1 VTHERFDQHLEAEE
15 IAAYVDGAA
24 AGDARAAIQAH
35 LAACSECRAE
45 VAEVLPI
52 VRALPRARRVRGRI
66 WIPAAAAAALALLW
80 AGPRALRE
88 PAVQEHREE
97 AVTMTVSPRVVAPVG
112 AVDSARVLIW
122 SSVPA
127 ADRYRTR
134 LFDSD
139 GTVIWEHET
148 GDTVAALPSSVALRR
163 RLSYFWKVEAHT
175 GFDRWAA
182 SDLIEFMVR
191 RGGGP

>member
-1 VTHERFDQHLEAEE
+1 MTHGPLERHLEANE
-15 IAAYVDGAA
+15 IAAYVDGAV
-24 AGDARAAIQAH
+24 AGVQRAAIQAH
-35 LAACSECRAE
+35 LAACADCRAE

-52 VRALPRARRVRGRI
+52 VRTLPRAPRLPRRV

-88 PAVQEHREE
+88 PTVPEHREE
-97 AVTMTVSPRVVAPVG
+97 TVTMTVAPRPLAPVG
-112 AVDSARVLIW
+112 AVDSATALVW
-122 SSVPA
+122 SSVHS
-127 ADRYRTR
+127 ADRYRAR

-148 GDTVAALPSSVALRR
+148 GDTVAALPRSVALRA
-163 RLSYFWKVEAHT
+163 RLPYYWKVEAHT

-182 SDLIEFMVR
+182 SDLVEFVPR
-191 RGGGP
+191 RGGRP